1 MKQALTQKSIL
12 KQQTSQQTIQLM
24 RMLESNTDTL
34 ETEILKEVENNPVL
48 EIIENPLRENKEYSE
63 GYEDDSYEE
72 ETTDRFD
79 ERYSYDNDY
88 SDRELDYL
96 ISTINRS
103 KDDEYY
109 TPGAVF
115 ESSIQEQ
122 LQQKIQEFDLS
133 DEDLKIA
140 QQLVGNIDDA
150 GYLSIP
156 LPDDDSKTIRYA
168 RDPILSIVSTLSSYY
183 NIQTT
188 PEHVEYILTQY
199 IQQLDPPGIGARN
212 LQESLLLQMKYGTFN
227 LSEEVKRLT
236 IKILQDNFEYISNNQ
251 HEKLIK
257 KMGISREELEQIISV
272 IKHLSS
278 RPLDAL
284 LRSEESMS
292 QITPDFTITIEDDLL
307 VLQLNS
313 SQRLPKIRISKE
325 YENQYNYYAKKENR
339 EKKEQE
345 IARFIREN
353 VDKANY
359 FISTLTLRETM
370 LYNTM
375 YAIMQHQHAYF
386 YTGDERDL
394 KPMILKN
401 IANKVGLDIS
411 TISRISNS
419 KYVQTH
425 FGIIPLKQ
433 LFSESVGDSDIS
445 AKEIQSVLKE
455 IIQSEDKKNPLSDQ
469 ELETALSERG
479 YKIARRTVAK
489 YREQLRILPARQ
501 RKSDY

>member
-1 MKQALTQKSIL
+1 
-12 KQQTSQQTIQLM
+12 
-24 RMLESNTDTL
+24 
-34 ETEILKEVENNPVL
+34 
-48 EIIENPLRENKEYSE
+48 
-63 GYEDDSYEE
+63 
-72 ETTDRFD
+72 
-79 ERYSYDNDY
+79 
-88 SDRELDYL
+88 
-96 ISTINRS
+96 
-103 KDDEYY
+103 
-109 TPGAVF
+109 
-115 ESSIQEQ
+115 
-122 LQQKIQEFDLS
+122 
-133 DEDLKIA
+133 
-140 QQLVGNIDDA
+140 
-150 GYLSIP
+150 
-156 LPDDDSKTIRYA
+156 
-168 RDPILSIVSTLSSYY
+168 
-183 NIQTT
+183 
-188 PEHVEYILTQY
+188 
-199 IQQLDPPGIGARN
+199 
-212 LQESLLLQMKYGTFN
+212 MKYGTFN
-227 LSEEVKRLT
+227 LSEEIKNLT
-236 IKILQDNFEYISNNQ
+236 IRILQDNFEYISNNQ

-257 KMGISREELEQIISV
+257 KMGISRETLEQILSV

-325 YENQYNYYAKKENR
+325 YEEQYNYYAKKENR
-339 EKKEQE
+339 EQKEQE

-401 IANKVGLDIS
+401 IADKVGLDVS

-501 RKSDY
+501 RKIDY

>member
-1 MKQALTQKSIL
+1 MSWKI
-12 KQQTSQQTIQLM
+12 M
-24 RMLESNTDTL
+24 RLFKRL
-34 ETEILKEVENNPVL
+34 L
-48 EIIENPLRENKEYSE
+48 
-63 GYEDDSYEE
+63 
-72 ETTDRFD
+72 
-79 ERYSYDNDY
+79 
-88 SDRELDYL
+88 L
-96 ISTINRS
+96 IFFS
-103 KDDEYY
+103 
-109 TPGAVF
+109 
-115 ESSIQEQ
+115 
-122 LQQKIQEFDLS
+122 
-133 DEDLKIA
+133 
-140 QQLVGNIDDA
+140 
-150 GYLSIP
+150 LSIF
-156 LPDDDSKTIRYA
+156 
-168 RDPILSIVSTLSSYY
+168 V
-183 NIQTT
+183 
-188 PEHVEYILTQY
+188 
-199 IQQLDPPGIGARN
+199 G
-212 LQESLLLQMKYGTFN
+212 
-227 LSEEVKRLT
+227 
-236 IKILQDNFEYISNNQ
+236 
-251 HEKLIK
+251 
-257 KMGISREELEQIISV
+257 SREELEQIISV

-375 YAIMQHQHAYF
+375 YAIMQHQRTYF

-401 IANKVGLDIS
+401 IADKVGLDIS